1 MKKYQEIFNDLQ
13 EKIINGTYPAGA
25 LLPTEKMLQ
34 DQYQVSRDTARK
46 ALRLLTEKGLIQKVQ
61 GRGSQVL
68 KQELLNFPVSGLTS
82 YKELVDSL
90 RLNSQTQVIDLDLI
104 TVDQQTA
111 LRTGFPEGSQVWR
124 VLGTLFPNQP
134 VHLTLWQC

>member
-13 EKIINGTYPAGA
+13 EKIINTTYQPGS
-25 LLPTEKMLQ
+25 LLPTEQDLQ
-34 DQYQVSRDTARK
+34 KLYSVSRDTVRK

-82 YKELVDSL
+82 YKELVESLHLDSV
-90 RLNSQTQVIDLDLI
+90 TQVISLDLD
-104 TVDQQTA
+104 
-111 LRTGFPEGSQVWR
+111 
-124 VLGTLFPNQP
+124 
-134 VHLTLWQC
+134 